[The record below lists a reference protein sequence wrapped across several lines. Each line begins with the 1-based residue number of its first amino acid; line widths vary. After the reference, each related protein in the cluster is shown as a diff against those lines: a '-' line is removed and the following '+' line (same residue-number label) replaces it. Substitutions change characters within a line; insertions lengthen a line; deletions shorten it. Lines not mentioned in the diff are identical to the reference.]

1 MCEKKIL
8 CSRKPAFICPVVSE
22 MKEDLLRLAF
32 HLFMNGLR
40 FRCLK
45 WSSRAGR
52 PQSLSLEITRRCIA
66 KCMMCN
72 IWKTPADSPELAAAE
87 WVHFLT
93 SDLFS
98 DLRELDITGGEPFL
112 REDLTKVIEGVSAL
126 KRKRLTRLRSIA
138 ITTNGLLSQ
147 SVVKKVE
154 TMLQILGGKGIDL
167 VLVCAMDGIG
177 EVHDR
182 IRNFRNAWVR
192 VDETLQGLRGLRE
205 KHPGLIVGIKT
216 TVVPLNVM
224 ELDRI
229 VQYADTND
237 LFAIIS
243 PCIITGG
250 RYLNI
255 DRAESLAFGLGD
267 TVTMLRFYRSERF
280 RWSFHAERLAKYL
293 EKGVMRKPCT
303 CGYNYFFVRSTG
315 DVFLCPLINR
325 SIGNV
330 RTALIEELFRSP
342 EASRMRR
349 RIGAYPQ
356 CRSCTEP
363 GLERYALPYEGFT
376 YLSLMIRMGTK
387 RFEGLHAH
395 MGLDKYFESAASPP

>member
-1 MCEKKIL
+1 
-8 CSRKPAFICPVVSE
+8 

-32 HLFMNGLR
+32 QLFMNGLR
-40 FRCLK
+40 FRRLK
-45 WSSRAGR
+45 WSGSAGR
-52 PQSLSLEITRRCIA
+52 PQALSLEITRRCIA

-72 IWKTPADSPELAAAE
+72 IWKTPGDSPELPAE
-87 WVHFLT
+87 EWIRLLT

-112 REDLTKVIEGVSAL
+112 REDLTKLIEGVSTL

-138 ITTNGLLSQ
+138 ITTNGLLSE

-154 TMLQILGGKGIDL
+154 TMLQILCGGGIDL

-182 IRNFRNAWVR
+182 IRNFKSAWVR
-192 VDETLQGLRGLRE
+192 VDKTLQGLTGLR
-205 KHPGLIVGIKT
+205 KGNPGLLVGIKT

-229 VQYADTND
+229 VQYAEMND
-237 LFAIIS
+237 LFTIIS

-255 DRAESLAFGLGD
+255 DRAESLAFGPGD
-267 TVTMLRFYRSERF
+267 RATMLRFYRSEKF
-280 RWSFHAERLAKYL
+280 RWSFHAERLAQYL

-303 CGYNYFFVRSTG
+303 CGFNYFFVRSSG
-315 DVFLCPLINR
+315 EVFLCPLINR
-325 SIGNV
+325 SVGNV
-330 RTALIEELFRSP
+330 RTALIEELLRSP

-349 RIGAYPQ
+349 RLGAYPECQ
-356 CRSCTEP
+356 SCTEP

-376 YLSLMIRMGTK
+376 YLSLMIRMGAK
-387 RFEGLHAH
+387 RFEEFHAH
-395 MGLDKYFESAASPP
+395 MGLDKYFESAARSLRCIGPDL